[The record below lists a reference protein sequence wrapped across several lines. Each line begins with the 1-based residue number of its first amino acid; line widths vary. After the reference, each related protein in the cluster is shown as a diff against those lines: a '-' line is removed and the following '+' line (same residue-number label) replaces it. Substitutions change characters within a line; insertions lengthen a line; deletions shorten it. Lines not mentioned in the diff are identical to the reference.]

1 MDYRLP
7 DATLSTIIVRLVF
20 FTAVWSIITGADPES
35 WVFGIPSVLFAT
47 WVSLLLAPAHPRT
60 LSPLGIMRFVPYFLW
75 GSLRGG
81 LDVAA
86 RVLGPRLRIK
96 PGFYRYRVRLR
107 SRAALVVF
115 LDTLS
120 LLPGTL
126 GANLDDDQ
134 HAVIHSIDTS
144 VDLEPSLKELER
156 LVGDMFREDL
166 TDDTDD

>member
-7 DATLSTIIVRLVF
+7 DATLLTIIARLVVF
-20 FTAVWSIITGADPES
+20 AAIWAIITGADPES
-35 WVFGIPSVLFAT
+35 WVFGIPSLLLAT
-47 WVSLLLAPAHPRT
+47 WVSLLLLPAHPRG
-60 LSPLGIMRFVPYFLW
+60 LSPWGIMRFIPYFLW

-107 SRAALVVF
+107 SRAAQVVF

-126 GANLDDDQ
+126 GANLDEDQ
-134 HAVIHSIDTS
+134 TAVIHVIDTS
-144 VDLEPSLKELER
+144 VALEPSLKELER
-156 LVGDMFREDL
+156 LVGNMFREDL
-166 TDDTDD
+166 TDDIDD